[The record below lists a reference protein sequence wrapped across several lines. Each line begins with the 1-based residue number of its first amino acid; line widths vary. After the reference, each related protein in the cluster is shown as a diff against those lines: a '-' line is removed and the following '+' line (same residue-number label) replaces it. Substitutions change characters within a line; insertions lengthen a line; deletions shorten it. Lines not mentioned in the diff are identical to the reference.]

1 MIILHQN
8 CEPEAAKDKSLPV
21 DSYLVTYMNDNEVC
35 HDVVRSGT
43 QVEVFDYYHDNSYTV
58 KSIKWTNG
66 SVSPKTYGYTPK
78 DMKKK
83 RK

>member
-1 MIILHQN
+1 
-8 CEPEAAKDKSLPV
+8 
-21 DSYLVTYMNDNEVC
+21 MNDNEVC

-78 DMKKK
+78 DVKKK